1 MEVDVGAMRGTRRAA
16 ASWVHIFTCAM
27 IEAGR
32 LYVFKATSV
41 ALVSYPA
48 HLTICPALQSPVTT
62 WHRAPVA
69 VRTKKE

>member
-1 MEVDVGAMRGTRRAA
+1 MEVDVGAMRGTWGHSFKVAG
-16 ASWVHIFTCAM
+16 FTCAM

-62 WHRAPVA
+62 WHRAPAA